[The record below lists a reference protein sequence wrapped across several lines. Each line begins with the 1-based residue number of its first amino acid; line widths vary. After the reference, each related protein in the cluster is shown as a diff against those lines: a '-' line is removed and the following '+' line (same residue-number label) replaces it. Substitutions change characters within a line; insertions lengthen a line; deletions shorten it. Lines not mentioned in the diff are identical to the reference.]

1 MTIRLYLAAA
11 QFLPGPPE
19 PGDLPI
25 ARLFIDAS
33 EFHELWVETEQPD
46 VPDVGR
52 SVTFSLPR
60 QLDLGFERVT
70 GTIERRINKQTKGR
84 A

>member
-1 MTIRLYLAAA
+1 MTKRLYLTAA
-11 QFLPGPPE
+11 QLLPGPPR

-33 EFHELWVETEQPD
+33 DPHEFWIETEHAD
-46 VPDVGR
+46 VPEVGK
-52 SVTFSLPR
+52 SASFSLPR
-60 QLDLGFERVT
+60 PLSLGFERVT
-70 GTIERRINKQTKGR
+70 GTIERRINKQTKHR

>member
-1 MTIRLYLAAA
+1 MTVRLYLAAA
-11 QFLPGPPE
+11 RLLPGPPE

-33 EFHELWVETEQPD
+33 ELHELWIETEFPD
-46 VPDVGR
+46 LPDVGK

-60 QLDLGFERVT
+60 QLDLGFERVS
-70 GTIERRINKQTKGR
+70 GTVERKINKQTKSR

>member
-1 MTIRLYLAAA
+1 MTVRLYLAAA
-11 QFLPGPPE
+11 RLLPGPPE

-33 EFHELWVETEQPD
+33 ELHEFWIETEFPD
-46 VPDVGR
+46 LPGVGK

-60 QLDLGFERVT
+60 QLDLGFERVS
-70 GTIERRINKQTKGR
+70 GTIERKINKHTKHR

>member
-1 MTIRLYLAAA
+1 MTIRLYIAAA
-11 QFLPGPPE
+11 RLLPGPPE

-25 ARLFIDAS
+25 VRLFIDAS
-33 EFHELWVETEQPD
+33 ELHEFWIETERRD
-46 VPDVGR
+46 VPEVGK

-60 QLDLGFERVT
+60 PLDLGFERVA
-70 GTIERRINKQTKGR
+70 GTIERRIDKRTKSR